1 MPSGRG
7 LNVALNVLHQYC
19 FLIYMTFSAKPDI
32 TGHKRSENKNE
43 GENATL
49 YCKSVGYPHPTW
61 TWRKMDGKSPMVYK
75 YMYTYILHR
84 YKNDIFF
91 GQREGRDM

>member
-1 MPSGRG
+1 MSYI
-7 LNVALNVLHQYC
+7 NIV
-19 FLIYMTFSAKPDI
+19 FLICMTFSAKPDI

-75 YMYTYILHR
+75 YMYTYILHL
-84 YKNDIFF
+84 YKNYIFF
-91 GQREGRDM
+91 GRREGRDM